1 MNLERELAAFGARSA
16 RDGVEFRVWAPGH
29 ERVEVEVTAGNRG
42 QGTRDRG
49 QGTGDR
55 EEGAGKRREVPD
67 RPVVFPLAS
76 ERDGFFVGWIE
87 GIGAGARYKYRLDG
101 GECFPD
107 PGSRSQP
114 EGVHGASEV
123 VDPSAFRWTD
133 GGWTGIAPEEL
144 IIYELHVGTF
154 TPQGTFDAL
163 VEKLPELKALGITAL
178 ELMPISEFPGERN
191 WGYDGVYLYAPSHAY
206 GGPAGLR
213 RLVDAA
219 HREGL
224 AVLLDVVYNHFGP
237 EGNYLPL
244 FTSDRI
250 FTERHHTPWGA
261 AVNYDG
267 EDSRPVRDFVIGNV
281 LYWLGEYHI
290 DGLRLDATHAIIDDS
305 PVHLLRE
312 LSVRV
317 QESLSAERR
326 VVLIAEDDRN
336 ERRLVLPVEGGG
348 VGLDAVWADD
358 FHHQLRRLVAGDSE
372 GYYANYSGTV
382 EDLATTLR
390 KGWFYEGQLSP
401 GHGGRRGTSAEG
413 LGPLRFVH
421 CIQNH
426 DQVGNRAFG
435 ERLNHEVDSP
445 VYRAAS
451 ALLLFS
457 PYIPL
462 LWMGQEWAAS
472 SPFQYF
478 TDHPPEL
485 GKLVTQGRR
494 KEFSH
499 FSAFADPETRARI
512 PDPQS
517 AETFQRSKLNWDER
531 DVPPHAGVLRLYREL
546 LAMRQSEPALRERSR
561 ASYRVAALGESGIA
575 LRRSVADGGVLLL
588 VASFAGPLHVELNA
602 REETRAPG
610 EGRWE
615 LLLATEEARFG
626 GGEGE
631 VARLDPQGVLELG
644 GAGAVVCRAGPA
656 RVKVS
661 G

>member
-1 MNLERELAAFGARSA
+1 MNTEHELASFGARPE
-16 RDGVEFRVWAPGH
+16 REGVEFRVWAPSH
-29 ERVEVEVTAGNRG
+29 ERVDVVITE
-42 QGTRDRG
+42 DRG
-49 QGTGDR
+49 QGTGDSR
-55 EEGAGKRREVPD
+55 QTPGEL
-67 RPVVFPLAS
+67 VVHPLAS
-76 ERDGFFVGWIE
+76 EDNGFFVGWVE
-87 GIGAGARYKYRLDG
+87 GIGTGARYKYRLDG
-101 GECFPD
+101 GETFPD
-107 PGSRSQP
+107 PASRSQP
-114 EGVHGASEV
+114 DGVHGASEV

-133 GGWTGIAPEEL
+133 GGWTGIVPEEL

-154 TPQGTFDAL
+154 TSEGTFDAL
-163 VEKLPELKALGITAL
+163 VEKLPDLKALGITAL

-244 FTSDRI
+244 FTSGRI

-267 EDSRPVRDFVIGNV
+267 EDSRPVRDFVIGNA
-281 LYWLGEYHI
+281 LYWLNEYHL

-312 LSVRV
+312 LSTRVRT
-317 QESLSAERR
+317 SLPTGRR
-326 VVLIAEDDRN
+326 AVLIAEDDRN
-336 ERRLVLPVEGGG
+336 ERRLVLPVENGG

-358 FHHQLRRLVAGDSE
+358 FHHQLRRRVAGDNE

-401 GHGGRRGTSAEG
+401 GHGGRRGTPAEG
-413 LGPLRFVH
+413 LAPSQFVH

-435 ERLNHEVDSP
+435 ERLNHDVDLP

-494 KEFSH
+494 KEFGH
-499 FSAFADPETRARI
+499 FSAFSDPEARARI

-517 AETFQRSKLNWDER
+517 AETFQRSKLDWDER
-531 DVPPHAGVLRLYREL
+531 DIPPHTGVLRLYQEL
-546 LAMRQSEPALRERSR
+546 LELRKSEPALRKRSR
-561 ASYRVAALGESGIA
+561 ASYHVIPLGEGAIA
-575 LRRSVADGGVLLL
+575 LRRSTPDAGELLL
-588 VASFAGPLHVELNA
+588 VASLVGPLRAELNA
-602 REETRAPG
+602 REETRAPR

-631 VARLDPQGVLELG
+631 VARLDRQGRLELG
-644 GAGAVVCRAGPA
+644 GAGATVLRSEKTEGAQ
-656 RVKVS
+656 
-661 G
+661 